1 MAASLAASS
10 LVRADARLPN
20 QLRPLSA
27 DAGALTRADGSAR
40 FRHDR
45 TEVLVAV
52 YGPVEARRNR
62 ERVDGA
68 YVEVLVR
75 PRAGLPGPPERE
87 LEQLLGATLRA
98 AIITSLHPRTAIS
111 IVVQVIAD
119 DGALLSA
126 ALNGATLALLHAAI
140 PMRGPA
146 VGCTIALLP
155 SGAALLD
162 PTADEERD
170 AAAVV
175 TLGYLLRDLQ
185 GLGAERQL
193 LHVLLRRQVLPLQ
206 VQRLARREL
215 VSAAAQQVCAR
226 PVQRARRAGHVVG
239 RGHLRRVEPRRRDLR
254 ADEQAALRTV
264 LGHVAAREAG
274 ARREE
279 QLLLVWVCAVRGTRE
294 SVRQGGGTPW

>member
-1 MAASLAASS
+1 MEASTSLA
-10 LVRADARLPN
+10 RADGRTPN
-20 QLRPLSA
+20 QLRPLFG

-40 FRHDR
+40 WRQDR

-52 YGPVEARRNR
+52 HGPCEVRRNR

-193 LHVLLRRQVLPLQ
+193 LLSH
-206 VQRLARREL
+206 ARGAVGEARFDACR
-215 VSAAAQQVCAR
+215 AAAQ
-226 PVQRARRAGHVVG
+226 RAGAAVVAF
-239 RGHLRRVEPRRRDLR
+239 L
-254 ADEQAALRTV
+254 
-264 LGHVAAREAG
+264 REAMVPRTLAPLQALDEMEG
-274 ARREE
+274 LADALAEGR
-279 QLLLVWVCAVRGTRE
+279 
-294 SVRQGGGTPW
+294 

>member
-1 MAASLAASS
+1 M
-10 LVRADARLPN
+10 
-20 QLRPLSA
+20 
-27 DAGALTRADGSAR
+27 
-40 FRHDR
+40 H
-45 TEVLVAV
+45 
-52 YGPVEARRNR
+52 GPRGRNR

-175 TLGYLLRDLQ
+175 TLGYRLRDLQ

-193 LHVLLRRQVLPLQ
+193 LLSH
-206 VQRLARREL
+206 ARGAVGE
-215 VSAAAQQVCAR
+215 AR
-226 PVQRARRAGHVVG
+226 W
-239 RGHLRRVEPRRRDLR
+239 RVPRRR
-254 ADEQAALRTV
+254 APAPPSSPSC
-264 LGHVAAREAG
+264 
-274 ARREE
+274 ARRWCRERSRRSRR
-279 QLLLVWVCAVRGTRE
+279 WRRWRASPTRWPRGDSARGE
-294 SVRQGGGTPW
+294 GGFRV